1 MERFQTLFVVAGIGF
16 FGFAFFAMGVGSIG
30 ARGLDFDTIEDMAQT
45 VIPEFEE
52 LAATYPE
59 QFLAAYGEAEANPK
73 TFADAL
79 RTGRDVYV
87 AEACWHCHSQF
98 IRPVG
103 NEYLRFGETSTPNEG
118 YNELHMPVLYGTRRV
133 GPDLSREGGKRPNGW
148 HVAHFWEPMEVVPS
162 SVMPS
167 FAWLYQKSGRFEVLN
182 SRKETVG
189 LFASEQ
195 EASQEMKKRNNRR
208 YSIENAEG
216 SKPFHVQDSYTE
228 RVVGRFA
235 SEEEARAEADGLNAG
250 LQADK
255 PFISRAEMVPNKKGL
270 SLIAY
275 IQFLGTWSGEVDED
289 PAETSEN

>member
-1 MERFQTLFVVAGIGF
+1 MERFQTLFLVAGLGF
-16 FGFAFFAMGVGSIG
+16 FCFAVFAMGIGSIG
-30 ARGLDFDTIEDMAQT
+30 ARGLDYDTVEEMAET

-59 QFLAAYGEAEANPK
+59 QFQAAYGEAEANPK

-79 RTGRDVYV
+79 RSGRDVYV

-103 NEYLRFGETSTPNEG
+103 NEYLRFGATATANEG

-133 GPDLSREGGKRPNGW
+133 GPDLSREAGKRPNGW

-162 SVMPS
+162 SIMPS
-167 FAWLYQKSGRFEVLN
+167 FSWLFQASGRFEVVN

-189 LFASEQ
+189 VFASEQ
-195 EASQEMKKRNNRR
+195 EATQEMQKRNNRR
-208 YSIENAEG
+208 YSIESGEG

-228 RVVGRFA
+228 RVVQRFA
-235 SEEEARAEADGLNAG
+235 DEEEARAHAEGLNTG
-250 LQADK
+250 LLADK
-255 PFISRAEMVPNKKGL
+255 PFSSKAEMVPNKKGL

-275 IQFLGTWSGEVDED
+275 IQFLGTWSGEVDEN
-289 PAETSEN
+289 PAEPSED